1 MIQFVDQYWWIGV
14 LVVIGLLVFTWVYY
28 RRTLPPL
35 KPGWRIGLGIT
46 RALAIVLLLFS
57 LTETLVSLT
66 PQMVDPATV
75 VGVIDGS
82 ASMFTEEGGNP
93 LIDRARNRWRDIA
106 GKLPEDVEAVTTFA
120 AESLLVADGPPEG
133 GGSATALGRAL
144 EQIEDRYAT
153 RNISAVCVV
162 SDGLNNLGVSPAI
175 AGKNLDWPVVSVG
188 VGQPDTGLGAS
199 VVSVDVGEVVFA
211 GQPFAI
217 RVQTTTQR
225 AGSFRLSLR
234 SGDEIIDEQTINIAA
249 GGQRAD
255 IVFTTTVPEAGIH
268 EFRIEP
274 KGEPDRGKSFFVKA
288 LKEKTRVLLYSGY
301 LTWDYAFVRRA
312 LNQFERVELIS
323 SATGEPNQELL
334 DGLPVSPD
342 EWLSYDAVIMIEP
355 DARWLRSTWSS
366 IAEQFENAGKGVM
379 IVLGKQS
386 FSRAPDAPW
395 PLDFISRPPLWK
407 RGEYTPTVDG
417 RYLRHPLL
425 RVTESPD
432 ESREIFE
439 SFPPFVGVW
448 NFNNLPERAI
458 VPLTSRRIGLN
469 TPDNQPIPLLW
480 TVKERGSKAIVV
492 NGGPLWRWGFNAS
505 TEPGQENHFRRF
517 LELAVRW
524 LTVTEDL
531 DKQRL
536 ETEKEIYASGEP
548 IAVRGLLYDDNYSF
562 LSRASVVA
570 RVWPDS
576 GMTAVD
582 TVTVFLPPGGG
593 DFYEGLVTGLKPGT
607 YQYAGQAV
615 IDDDTLSMTGG
626 KLKVEQVGLEQT
638 ASGLNELLLRQIAEE
653 SGGRYY
659 HESDPVTFFDSLT
672 FVARTQTL
680 HREIEI
686 WNQPWLLIAVLVL
699 LTGEW
704 FFRKRK
710 QLL

>member
-1 MIQFVDQYWWIGV
+1 MIQFVDQYWWIGL
-14 LVVIGLLVFTWVYY
+14 LVVIGLLIFTWVYY

-57 LTETLVSLT
+57 LTEALLSLT
-66 PQMVDPATV
+66 PQMVDPPTV
-75 VGVIDGS
+75 IGIVDGS
-82 ASMFTEEGGNP
+82 SSMFTEDRGDP
-93 LIDRARNRWRDIA
+93 LYERARDRWREIA
-106 GKLPEDVEAVTTFA
+106 GDLPGDVEVVTTFA
-120 AESLLVADGPPEG
+120 AESLLVDTDPPSG
-133 GGSATALGRAL
+133 GGPATALGRAL
-144 EQIEDRYAT
+144 EQLDDRYGT

-175 AGKNLDWPVVSVG
+175 ASGNLDWPVVTVG

-199 VVSVDVGEVVFA
+199 VVFVDVGEVVFA

-217 RVQTTTQR
+217 RVQTTAQR

-234 SGDEIIDEQTINIAA
+234 SGNDIIDETAIDIAA

-255 IVFTTTVPEAGIH
+255 LAFTTTVPNAGIH
-268 EFRIEP
+268 EFRVEP
-274 KGEPDRGKSFFVKA
+274 KGETDRGKSFFVKA
-288 LKEKTRVLLYSGY
+288 LKEKTRVLLYGGK
-301 LTWDYAFVRRA
+301 LTWDYAFIRRA
-312 LNQFERVELIS
+312 LSQLERVELVS
-323 SATGEPNQELL
+323 SVPGEPNQELL
-334 DGLPVSPD
+334 DGIPVSPD
-342 EWLSYDAVIMIEP
+342 EWLSYDAVIMVEP
-355 DARWLRSTWSS
+355 DARWLRSIWGSV
-366 IAEQFENAGKGVM
+366 AEQFRNAGKGVM
-379 IVLGKQS
+379 VMLGDDS
-386 FSRAPDAPW
+386 FSRAPDAPY
-395 PLDFISRPPLWK
+395 PLDFIERPPLWK
-407 RGEYTPTVDG
+407 RGEFAPAIDG

-432 ESREIFE
+432 ESREVFE

-448 NFNNLPERAI
+448 DFDNLPENAI
-458 VPLTSRRIGLN
+458 APLTSRRIGLN

-480 TVKERGSKAIVV
+480 TLKDRGSKALVV
-492 NGGPLWRWGFNAS
+492 NGGPLWRWGFNPS
-505 TEPGQENHFRRF
+505 TEPTEANHFRR
-517 LELAVRW
+517 LMELAVRW

-536 ETEKEIYASGEP
+536 ETDKEIYASGEP
-548 IAVRGLLYDDNYSF
+548 IVVRGLLYDDNYSF

-615 IDDDTLSMTGG
+615 IDNDTLSLTGG
-626 KLKVEQVGLEQT
+626 KIKVEQVGLEQT